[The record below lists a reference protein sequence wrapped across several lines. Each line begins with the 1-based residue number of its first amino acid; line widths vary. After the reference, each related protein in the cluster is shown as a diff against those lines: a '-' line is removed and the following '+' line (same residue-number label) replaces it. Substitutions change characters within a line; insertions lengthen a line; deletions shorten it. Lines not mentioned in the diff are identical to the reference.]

1 MILSEILGT
10 FWFAYIVL
18 PLLIF
23 LSRVIDVSIGTIR
36 VIFVAK
42 GFTKLAPFLGFFEVS
57 IWLLAMRQIMQ
68 NLDNW
73 VCYVAYGL
81 GFAVGN
87 YVGMLIEQ
95 KLSFGKV
102 IVRAVS
108 KQDSS
113 ELLERLNSS
122 QFKATSTG
130 SKDSNGEVHLITCV
144 TDKKKVSKLVGI
156 IKEHNP
162 HSFYSIE
169 DVRYVY
175 DAEDGEKVVPKKKRP
190 NILSFVRKF
199 K

>member
-1 MILSEILGT
+1 MISELLGT
-10 FWFAYIVL
+10 FWFSYIIL

-23 LSRVIDVSIGTIR
+23 LSRVIDVSIGTVR

-42 GFTKLAPFLGFFEVS
+42 GFKKLAPFLGFFEVS
-57 IWLLAMRQIMQ
+57 IWLLAIRQIMQ
-68 NLDNW
+68 NMDNW

-87 YVGMLIEQ
+87 YVGMIIEQ

-108 KQDSS
+108 KKDSS
-113 ELLERLNSS
+113 ELLERLKSS

-130 SKDSNGEVHLITCV
+130 SQSIDGNVHLITCV
-144 TDKKKVSKLVGI
+144 TDKKKVNTL
-156 IKEHNP
+156 IKIFQEFNP
-162 HSFYSIE
+162 GAFYSVS
-169 DVRYVY
+169 DVRSTREEYI
-175 DAEDGEKVVPKKKRP
+175 PTKKKKMNAFP
-190 NILSFVRKF
+190 FLRKS